1 MRSAENSR
9 SCSRQALRT
18 RSATAIRD
26 LTGAYSWWSY
36 RFNAR
41 KNNAGWRIDYFIVS
55 DRLRP
60 AIEAAPIYH
69 EIYGSDHCPVGLELK
84 EELL

>member
-1 MRSAENSR
+1 MPA
-9 SCSRQALRT
+9 RT
-18 RSATAIRD
+18 TPD
-26 LTGAYSWWSY
+26 GASTN
-36 RFNAR
+36 FL
-41 KNNAGWRIDYFIVS
+41 VS